1 MTVSMF
7 TKTASLL
14 QAVSLIN
21 QLDDAKFSALLAR
34 ILQKLH
40 LKDERSFSEEEESRL
55 QKAFALGAKDV
66 TLVLE
71 TVSFILEQA
80 AFHVAKPQ
88 VLQAQLTALELTDTK
103 VQCLVQA
110 WTAGA
115 KQVVER
121 LKHHSLAAR
130 QLQDV
135 GWELRVTGGQRH
147 AARARAPQA
156 LVDLLVSGGAAHDH
170 LLLQFSHQQLF
181 GLYTKVRK
189 CMVASAGCRSPGGRG

>member
-1 MTVSMF
+1 F

-103 VQCLVQA
+103 CLVQA

-189 CMVASAGCRSPGGRG
+189 CMVASAG